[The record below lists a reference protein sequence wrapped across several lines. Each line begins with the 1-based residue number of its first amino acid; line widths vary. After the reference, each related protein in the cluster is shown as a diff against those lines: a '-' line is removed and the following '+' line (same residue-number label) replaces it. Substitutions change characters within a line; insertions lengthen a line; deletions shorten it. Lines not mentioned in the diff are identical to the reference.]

1 MRRSIPILAATMLF
15 AAAIP
20 PAALAAVPDY
30 QRVITSRHAD
40 AALSSIDG
48 CVLTEI
54 FVSGMDGVFGG
65 RPGPI
70 NRQGLTGI
78 GVRQHD
84 LCAGAASMGHI
95 GIFAAGGGGGGEPI
109 LDALVQTLDPLGS
122 TVHFDRAWLRAG
134 ATAVNE
140 APTGGEEVLL
150 AVDLEWTLVGALERD
165 TGHLHVRVPG
175 EGNVNSHQNTL
186 MGTATVSG
194 TVVVGDQE
202 FSFDGVEGG
211 HLQQVK
217 YGCQVIAHPST
228 GDPDLGC

>member
-1 MRRSIPILAATMLF
+1 MRRRLPILAALL

-20 PAALAAVPDY
+20 MTAVAAVPDY
-30 QRVITSRHAD
+30 QRVISSRHAD
-40 AALSSIDG
+40 AALASLDG

-78 GVRQHD
+78 GLRQRD
-84 LCAGAASMGHI
+84 ICSGAAAMGGFGVH
-95 GIFAAGGGGGGEPI
+95 AAGGGGDLLFDGLG
-109 LDALVQTLDPLGS
+109 QTLDPLAS
-122 TVHFDRAWLRAG
+122 SVHFDRAWLRADVPM
-134 ATAVNE
+134 VNE
-140 APTGGEEVLL
+140 APGGGDEVVVS
-150 AVDLEWTLVGALERD
+150 VDLTWTLVGELARD

-186 MGTATVSG
+186 MGDALVSG
-194 TVVVGDQE
+194 TVSMGGLTFRFSDVG
-202 FSFDGVEGG
+202 GA

-217 YGCQVIAHPST
+217 YGCQVIAHP
-228 GDPDLGC
+228 GGEPDLSC

>member
-1 MRRSIPILAATMLF
+1 MRHRLSILAALL

-20 PAALAAVPDY
+20 MTAVAAVPDY

-40 AALSSIDG
+40 AALASLDG

-70 NRQGLTGI
+70 NRQGLTGV
-78 GVRQHD
+78 GLRQRD
-84 LCAGAASMGHI
+84 ICTGASMGAFGLH
-95 GIFAAGGGGGGEPI
+95 AAGGGGG
-109 LDALVQTLDPLGS
+109 DLVFDGLGQTLDPLAS
-122 TVHFDRAWLRAG
+122 SVHFDRAWLRADVPM
-134 ATAVNE
+134 VNE
-140 APTGGEEVLL
+140 APGGGEEVVV
-150 AVDLEWTLVGALERD
+150 AIDLTWTLVGELVRD

-186 MGTATVSG
+186 MGDAVVSG
-194 TVVVGDQE
+194 TVSMGRVTYA
-202 FSFDGVEGG
+202 FSDVEGA

-217 YGCQVIAHPST
+217 YGCQVIAHP
-228 GDPDLGC
+228 GGEPDLSC